1 MTTST
6 TPDIISSPEVQEQF
20 KQLLKVMLEKADD
33 RPYATPAGGD
43 GESSVEPGA
52 TVPLDEELE
61 DTSESL
67 TYAESGGFNR
77 PVEAASAT
85 RARRKSFNH
94 RGSDWNPLTSRQGI
108 DRFSFVVPDGYEFTH
123 HEVKELNTTFPHEL
137 GVTTAPVKGAT
148 GSRSIS
154 VQWKLWGQG
163 QVQYQLSAYC
173 IRKGVA
179 AQRIRVVIG
188 TRGWEARAAQLI
200 QQKQPFTLALVS
212 PDAERLWNDIQRFI
226 TNPSGAESIALGITI
241 AIVTGVVAVAGFVA
255 IAYVLG
261 LAISQGCDEIK
272 ASYTP
277 GDGVVGTLVFEIG
290 CS

>member
-1 MTTST
+1 MTIST
-6 TPDIISSPEVQEQF
+6 KPDITSSPEVLEQF
-20 KQLLKVMLEKADD
+20 KQLLQVMLEKADD
-33 RPYATPAGGD
+33 QGNATLTARD
-43 GESSVEPGA
+43 TESSVEPSA

-77 PVEAASAT
+77 PVEAASTT

-137 GVTTAPVKGAT
+137 RVTATPMKGAT
-148 GSRSIS
+148 GTRSIS
-154 VQWKLWGQG
+154 VHWKLWGQG

-173 IRKGVA
+173 SRKGVA

-188 TRGWEARAAQLI
+188 TRGWEARATQLI

-226 TNPSGAESIALGITI
+226 TNPSGTESVELGITI
-241 AIVTGVVAVAGFVA
+241 AIVTGVVAVAGFAA

-272 ASYTP
+272 AGYTP
-277 GDGVVGTLVFEIG
+277 GDGIVGTLSFEIG
-290 CS
+290 CA